1 MERDDMIRII
11 YCILKELY
19 ECTKQGVKVNKADIN
34 HERFRIPYSYW
45 LDILIEMQKRGYIEG
60 VLYRMTKGTG
70 RVVNYDDIAVTLEGV
85 EYLANNSSMNRVK
98 EALKD
103 IKDIVPM
110 I

>member
-1 MERDDMIRII
+1 MEKDDMTKIV

-19 ECTKQGVKVNKADIN
+19 ECMKQGVTVNKADIN
-34 HERFRIPYSYW
+34 YERFGIPYSYW
-45 LDILIEMQKRGYIEG
+45 LDILIEMQENGYIKG
-60 VLYRMTKGTG
+60 VMYRATKGTG
-70 RVVNYDDIAVTLEGV
+70 RAVNYDDIAITFDGVGFLED
-85 EYLANNSSMNRVK
+85 NSVMKKVK

>member
-1 MERDDMIRII
+1 MAKDDMRKII

-19 ECTKQGVKVNKADIN
+19 ECMKQGVMVNKADIGY
-34 HERFRIPYSYW
+34 ERFDIPYSYW
-45 LDILIEMQKRGYIEG
+45 LDIIIEMQERGYIKG
-60 VLYRMTKGTG
+60 VIYRMTKGTG
-70 RVVNYDDIAVTLEGV
+70 RAVNYDDIAITLDGV
-85 EYLANNSSMNRVK
+85 EYFEENSAMKKVK